1 MNSDVEEMSES
12 LVRIF
17 ENVLLTEEKSLSR
30 GYFSDL
36 SLAEMHTLT
45 AIGPYEARTMS
56 QTAQTLG
63 ITTGTLTV
71 SIDRLVRK
79 GYVDRRRDD
88 RDKRVVRISLTR
100 NGKLACRMHSKFHRV
115 LAKRILEPYPQEERD
130 KLLVLAKDID
140 LHIEQLLARYE
151 GSEEENTIRKTA
163 SEIATDDSKAS
174 KEADKTAD
182 KTADKEVKAN
192 NNKANKII
200 VKKETQDG

>member
-17 ENVLLTEEKSLSR
+17 ENVLLTEEKSLSQ

-45 AIGPYEARTMS
+45 AIGPYEAKTMS
-56 QTAQTLG
+56 QTAQVLG

-88 RDKRVVRISLTR
+88 KDKRISLTR

-115 LAKRILEPYPQEERD
+115 LAKRILEPYGEEERS
-130 KLLVLAKDID
+130 KLVGMCKAID
-140 LHIEQLLARYE
+140 VHVEQLLMRYE
-151 GSEEENTIRKTA
+151 GADEKTSIRQTA
-163 SEIATDDSKAS
+163 KQ
-174 KEADKTAD
+174 
-182 KTADKEVKAN
+182 VAN
-192 NNKANKII
+192 
-200 VKKETQDG
+200 ES

>member
-17 ENVLLTEEKSLSR
+17 ENVLLTEEKSLSM

-45 AIGPYEARTMS
+45 AIGPYEAKTMS
-56 QTAQTLG
+56 QTAQSLG

-88 RDKRVVRISLTR
+88 RDKRIVRISLTR

-115 LAKRILEPYPQEERD
+115 LAKRILEPYEDGERE
-130 KLLVLAKDID
+130 KLVDMVKAID
-140 LHIEQLLARYE
+140 TKIEQLLLRYD
-151 GSEEENTIRKTA
+151 GIEETNSIRKTA
-163 SEIATDDSKAS
+163 RDIVIETNNN
-174 KEADKTAD
+174 TAD
-182 KTADKEVKAN
+182 A
-192 NNKANKII
+192 
-200 VKKETQDG
+200 

>member
-1 MNSDVEEMSES
+1 VNSDVEEMSES

-17 ENVLLTEEKSLSR
+17 ENVLLTEGKSLSQ

-56 QTAQTLG
+56 QTAQKLG

-71 SIDRLVRK
+71 SIDRLVKK

-88 RDKRVVRISLTR
+88 KDKRIVRISLTR

-115 LAKRILEPYPQEERD
+115 LAKRILESYGEGDRQT
-130 KLLVLAKDID
+130 LLRLVKEID
-140 LHIEQLLARYE
+140 TKIEGLLLRYE
-151 GSEEENTIRKTA
+151 GNEEKTSIRKTA
-163 SEIATDDSKAS
+163 RDIVNETDNSKTDT
-174 KEADKTAD
+174 E
-182 KTADKEVKAN
+182 
-192 NNKANKII
+192 
-200 VKKETQDG
+200 

>member
-1 MNSDVEEMSES
+1 MSSDVEEMSYS

-17 ENVLLTEEKSLSR
+17 ENVLLTEEKSLQK

-71 SIDRLVRK
+71 SIDRLVKK

-88 RDKRVVRISLTR
+88 RDKRIVRISLTR
-100 NGKLACRMHSKFHRV
+100 EGKLACRMHSKFHRV
-115 LAKRILEPYPQEERD
+115 LAKRILEPYGDDDRE
-130 KLLVLAKDID
+130 KLLALVKDID
-140 LHIEQLLARYE
+140 VKIEDLLLRYE
-151 GSEEENTIRKTA
+151 GLDEKSSIRKTA
-163 SEIATDDSKAS
+163 RDIVDETN
-174 KEADKTAD
+174 
-182 KTADKEVKAN
+182 AN
-192 NNKANKII
+192 TTN
-200 VKKETQDG
+200 G